1 MSDPF
6 QRASFS
12 AALEKARA
20 DRVPVMAL
28 RPDHEFPEEMDDV
41 VVKDCD
47 VHFEA
52 MSNQRWWMSCRFANG
67 EEAVFHFTVGKN
79 PKRIVVTCDAE
90 PPEWRDWDALYREAH
105 GG

>member
-28 RPDHEFPEEMDDV
+28 RPDHEFPDEMDDI

-47 VHFEA
+47 VHLEA
-52 MSNQRWWMSCRFANG
+52 MSATSWWMACTFANG
-67 EEAVFHFTVGKN
+67 EEVVFWFSFGKKPKRLVVTVGDT
-79 PKRIVVTCDAE
+79 PD
-90 PPEWRDWDALYREAH
+90 EWRDWDVLYREAH
-105 GG
+105 R